1 MAHSEQMWL
10 KSNWNQARCDLR
22 SAVWLRLPP
31 LSCAT
36 SQNKE
41 GAEVKW
47 PTHPDVTQ
55 VLTTIS
61 GASCQHSHAL
71 WRFSARVEPGWT
83 LKATVLPGGM
93 KIWDVNVIQIS
104 ALSRSSLKKRLQSF
118 CVLQGAFF
126 PRSLTTWETTDV
138 WHHFTFGRIKEF
150 RRVRKRAVYN

>member
-61 GASCQHSHAL
+61 GASCQHAHAL

-83 LKATVLPGGM
+83 LKATVLPGGHENM
-93 KIWDVNVIQIS
+93 GCKCHSNQRVIEEFSKEAPAELLCS
-104 ALSRSSLKKRLQSF
+104 ARCFFSPLSHHLGDNRCLAPFHIRKDKR
-118 CVLQGAFF
+118 V
-126 PRSLTTWETTDV
+126 PTRPETSCL
-138 WHHFTFGRIKEF
+138 
-150 RRVRKRAVYN
+150 